1 MSSSLIGGK
10 AAMLDR
16 DGTIIPDR
24 TYTNDPKDVTLI
36 PGAADAI
43 RLLAAHGYPSIV
55 ITNQSGIARGLV
67 SLSQYRAVRLRLT
80 ELLAEQGATLLDTFS
95 CPHHPDFGLPC
106 NCRKPATGMYER
118 AALTHHLDLS
128 RCLFIGDKAR
138 DLAPAVTFL
147 GRAAL
152 VHSTNTADADI
163 SFADAIAAPAFPTL
177 LDAVT
182 RLLDTQA

>member
-1 MSSSLIGGK
+1 MSSSMIGGK

-24 TYTNDPKDVTLI
+24 SYTNDPNDVTLI
-36 PGAADAI
+36 PGAAEAI
-43 RLLAAHGYPSIV
+43 RLLAARGYPSVV

-67 SLSQYRAVRLRLT
+67 TLSQYRAVRLRLA
-80 ELLAEQGATLLDTFS
+80 ELLAHEGATLLDTFS

-106 NCRKPATGMYER
+106 SCRKPATGMYER

-138 DLAPAVTFL
+138 DLAPAVTFN

-152 VHSTNTADADI
+152 VLSTNTADVDI
-163 SFADAIAAPAFPTL
+163 TFAESMSAPAFPTL
-177 LDAVT
+177 LEAVN
-182 RLLDTQA
+182 RLLATDA

>member
-1 MSSSLIGGK
+1 MTSSMIGGK

-24 TYTNDPKDVTLI
+24 TYTNDPADVTLL
-36 PGAADAI
+36 PGAAEAI
-43 RLLAAHGYPSIV
+43 HLLAANGYPSVV

-67 SLSQYRAVRLRLT
+67 TLSQYRAVRLRLS
-80 ELLAEQGATLLDTFS
+80 ELLAAEGATLLDTFS

-106 NCRKPATGMYER
+106 TCRKPATGMYER
-118 AALTHHLDLS
+118 AASTHRLDLS

-138 DLAPAVTFL
+138 DLAPAATFH

-152 VHSTNTADADI
+152 VHSTNTADVDVTYAT
-163 SFADAIAAPAFPTL
+163 SIAAPAFPTL
-177 LDAVT
+177 IEAVT
-182 RLLDTQA
+182 RLLDIRP

>member
-1 MSSSLIGGK
+1 MTSSIMAGK

-36 PGAADAI
+36 PGAAKAI
-43 RLLAAHGYPSIV
+43 RLLAAHGYPSVV

-67 SLSQYRAVRLRLT
+67 TLSQYRAVRLRLS
-80 ELLAEQGATLLDTFS
+80 ELLAAEGATLLDTFS

-118 AALTHHLDLS
+118 AALTHRLDLA

-138 DLAPAVTFL
+138 DLAPAVKFNA
-147 GRAAL
+147 RAAL
-152 VHSTNTADADI
+152 VHSTNTADADV
-163 SFADAIAAPAFPTL
+163 SFAESIVAPTFPTL
-177 LDAVT
+177 IDAVT
-182 RLLDTQA
+182 RLLATPA